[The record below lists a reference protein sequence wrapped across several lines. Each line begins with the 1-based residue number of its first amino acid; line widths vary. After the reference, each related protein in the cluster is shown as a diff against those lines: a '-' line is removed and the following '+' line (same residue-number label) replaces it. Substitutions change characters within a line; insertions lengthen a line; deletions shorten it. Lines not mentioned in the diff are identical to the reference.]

1 MDAFFPDLQ
10 LRKAWLRLAERDAQ
24 GARAEFWKGLPRAP
38 ERSAT
43 GHKGTFGVGLAIG
56 GSRGMSGSIALTGS
70 ACLFSGAG
78 LTRLAVPD
86 AILETV
92 AQFQR
97 EYTTVPV
104 ECDGQG
110 RLAFAAARA
119 LKEQISG
126 ATAVAVGPGLGRSPE
141 LDALVAELFFEIE
154 KPAVFDADALNA
166 LSSSGVFSESYSF
179 DRVPKGPRIFTP
191 HPGEFARMSG
201 EKPSADEA
209 DRIERAA
216 SFLQGLNRRIRAS
229 QAAKGVSAVCPMTL
243 VLKGWRTVIAESA
256 PDSDKISFSVNET
269 GNNHLATG
277 GSGDALTG
285 VILGLLAQGSNAYD
299 AARLG
304 VMLHGLTAELRNTLS
319 SRGGIASDVIRLLPC
334 AFDYFLAAQGNLDT
348 DGDL

>member
-1 MDAFFPDLQ
+1 M
-10 LRKAWLRLAERDAQ
+10 
-24 GARAEFWKGLPRAP
+24 
-38 ERSAT
+38 
-43 GHKGTFGVGLAIG
+43 
-56 GSRGMSGSIALTGS
+56 
-70 ACLFSGAG
+70 
-78 LTRLAVPD
+78 
-86 AILETV
+86 
-92 AQFQR
+92 
-97 EYTTVPV
+97 
-104 ECDGQG
+104 
-110 RLAFAAARA
+110 AFAAARA

-209 DRIERAA
+209 DRIERST
-216 SFLQGLNRRIRAS
+216 SFLRSLNRRIRDS
-229 QAAKGVSAVCPMTL
+229 QVAKGVSAVYPMTL
-243 VLKGWRTVIAESA
+243 VLKGWRTVIAEYA
-256 PDSDKISFSVNET
+256 PDSEKISFSVNET

-285 VILGLLAQGSNAYD
+285 VILGLLAYD

-304 VMLHGLTAELRNTLS
+304 VMLHGLTAELRSTLS